1 MSNDVAGSNSL
12 ADLAVGIHVE
22 HEEALWSATVRV
34 PQDYT
39 IISITRGIHASN
51 KVRGPSR
58 TKEPLPFGNLPFGS
72 PSPHRELCCCRLL
85 PGLSTMPRHWVAL
98 HCHQTTETETL
109 CPLWTPMLAI
119 RPAGCILGRE
129 STD

>member
-58 TKEPLPFGNLPFGS
+58 TKEPLPFGNFFRTCVTS
-72 PSPHRELCCCRLL
+72 KMSRSRLL
-85 PGLSTMPRHWVAL
+85 DGWGFNLCTGSEWSDPFSRV
-98 HCHQTTETETL
+98 TTVY
-109 CPLWTPMLAI
+109 
-119 RPAGCILGRE
+119 
-129 STD
+129 

>member
-1 MSNDVAGSNSL
+1 MSRTPALAIMSNDVAGTNSL
-12 ADLAVGIHVE
+12 ADLAVGIHVK

-58 TKEPLPFGNLPFGS
+58 TKEPLPFGNLAFGS
-72 PSPHRELCCCRLL
+72 PSAHRELCCRRLL
-85 PGLSTMPRHWVAL
+85 PGLSA
-98 HCHQTTETETL
+98 Q
-109 CPLWTPMLAI
+109 LA
-119 RPAGCILGRE
+119 E
-129 STD
+129 SSTAP